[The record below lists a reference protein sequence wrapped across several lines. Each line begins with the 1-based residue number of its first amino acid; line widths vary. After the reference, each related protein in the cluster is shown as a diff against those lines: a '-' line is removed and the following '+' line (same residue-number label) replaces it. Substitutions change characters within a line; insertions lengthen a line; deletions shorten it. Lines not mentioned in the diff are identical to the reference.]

1 MSPLDTSHDRLDRP
15 GRLSADDRY
24 ELAAKAQ
31 HQQRLN
37 YPTHLIALGLIL
49 VFASIVILAIAWQVR
64 SSAHK
69 AHLKVAS
76 KLVQI
81 EQLVAEIQ
89 AIERAQTNDSTL
101 DEHAPIPDM
110 LSKFKRYASQAKLKN
125 ELGIPIKPTSRREG
139 NARKMTYP
147 YTVMDPSLEHLLD
160 WVKISLDQTP
170 GLEVTDL
177 EIKPTKLNWTLKVT
191 FTRYERIE

>member
-1 MSPLDTSHDRLDRP
+1 MSSFDTSGH
-15 GRLSADDRY
+15 RLSADDRY

-49 VFASIVILAIAWQVR
+49 VFASIVILAIAWQIR
-64 SSAHK
+64 SGAHK
-69 AHLKVAS
+69 ANLKAANE
-76 KLVQI
+76 LT
-81 EQLVAEIQ
+81 EINRLISEIRSLELAQ
-89 AIERAQTNDSTL
+89 AGSATL

-147 YTVMDPSLEHLLD
+147 YTVMDPSPEHLLD
-160 WVKISLDQTP
+160 WVEVSLDQTP
-170 GLEVTDL
+170 GLEVTSL

>member
-37 YPTHLIALGLIL
+37 YPTHLIALGIIL
-49 VFASIVILAIAWQVR
+49 VFASLVVLGVAWQIR
-64 SSAHK
+64 SG
-69 AHLKVAS
+69 AS
-76 KLVQI
+76 KDHHRIANELVQI
-81 EQLVAEIQ
+81 EQLVAEIRSLEQ
-89 AIERAQTNDSTL
+89 AQTNNTAL

-147 YTVMDPSLEHLLD
+147 YTVMDPSLEHLLN
-160 WVKISLDQTP
+160 WVKISIEQTP

>member
-1 MSPLDTSHDRLDRP
+1 MNPLDTPHN
-15 GRLSADDRY
+15 RLSADDRY
-24 ELAAKAQ
+24 ELAIKAQ
-31 HQQRLN
+31 NQQRLN

-49 VFASIVILAIAWQVR
+49 VFTSIVILAIAWQIR
-64 SSAHK
+64 AGAHK
-69 AHLKVAS
+69 AYFKATNELTEINR
-76 KLVQI
+76 LVT
-81 EQLVAEIQ
+81 EIKSL
-89 AIERAQTNDSTL
+89 ELAQTRNDTR

-125 ELGIPIKPTSRREG
+125 ELGIPKNPTSKPEG

-147 YTVMDPSLEHLLD
+147 YTVMDPSLEHLLN
-160 WVKISLDQTP
+160 WVKIATEQTP

-177 EIKPTKLNWTLKVT
+177 EIKPTKLNWTMRVT